1 MSAAAAA
8 TTMTPSSAGAGA
20 TSAQRDMSVGLET
33 REKTLEEGEAEEEE
47 ELRYADVGINLTDS
61 TYRGFYNH
69 HTQPIHPP
77 DIDQVLH
84 RASSVGVRKFLVT
97 GSDLKQS
104 SDAINLAKQY
114 PGQCYATVGVH
125 PCSAMA
131 FEKAAGDGGGGGGE
145 AMLEELRTMA
155 QKGKEEGWV
164 KAFGEIGL
172 DYDRLHFCKKEV
184 QEKWFKRQLDVAVD

>member
-1 MSAAAAA
+1 MSAIA
-8 TTMTPSSAGAGA
+8 TTPSGGAA
-20 TSAQRDMSVGLET
+20 SAQKDMSTVSSTTEET
-33 REKTLEEGEAEEEE
+33 QEEHDSEKEV
-47 ELRYADVGINLTDS
+47 LRYADVGINLTDD

-69 HTQPIHPP
+69 HSKPTHPP
-77 DIDQVLH
+77 DLDAVLQ

-104 SDAINLAKQY
+104 SDAINLSKQY

-131 FEKAAGDGGGGGGE
+131 FEEAAGGGE
-145 AMLEELRTMA
+145 ALLEELRKMA
-155 QKGKEEGWV
+155 EAGKRDGHV

-172 DYDRLHFCKKEV
+172 DYDRLHFCKQEV
-184 QEKWFKRQLDVAVD
+184 QEKWFKRQLDVAVEVKGLHFIVF

>member
-8 TTMTPSSAGAGA
+8 TTMTPSGVGAGAGA
-20 TSAQRDMSVGLET
+20 TSAQGDMSTVSET

-47 ELRYADVGINLTDS
+47 ELRYADVSWDIRTVVVDFMFICLHPCPFYIPNYHSIHPTPPPPPPPFPSPPLPAAHPSPKVGINLTDS

-84 RASSVGVRKFLVT
+84 RASSAGVRKFLVT

-104 SDAINLAKQY
+104 SDAWRRRLA
-114 PGQCYATVGVH
+114 
-125 PCSAMA
+125 
-131 FEKAAGDGGGGGGE
+131 
-145 AMLEELRTMA
+145 
-155 QKGKEEGWV
+155 
-164 KAFGEIGL
+164 
-172 DYDRLHFCKKEV
+172 
-184 QEKWFKRQLDVAVD
+184 